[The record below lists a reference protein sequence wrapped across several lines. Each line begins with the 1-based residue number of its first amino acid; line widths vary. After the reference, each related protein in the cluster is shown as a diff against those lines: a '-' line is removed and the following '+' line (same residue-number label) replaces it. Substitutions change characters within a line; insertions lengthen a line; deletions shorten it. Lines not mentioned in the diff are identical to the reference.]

1 MKPLSSHN
9 PQTVVTFEETLG
21 VAPMAIT
28 RVLGSELF
36 MQWYQAAG
44 VLVGLIAGVLLTIVL
59 NTAFIASGAAPPPSS
74 TGELL
79 TGIGAIFGW
88 ASGLSLAR
96 RAHLKRLLEAI
107 RKRGTPPEIAV
118 TFVLTDEGLSIDT
131 QRIRYL
137 ISYDAI
143 LEVIDTATARL
154 LQVDVTT
161 INLPKRAFGGDEA
174 MERTFIDQLLNR
186 MKRDAQIRSDKPQPV
201 SR

>member
-1 MKPLSSHN
+1 
-9 PQTVVTFEETLG
+9 
-21 VAPMAIT
+21 MAIT
-28 RVLGSELF
+28 RMLGSELF

-44 VLVGLIAGVLLTIVL
+44 VVIGLVAGVSLTIVL
-59 NTAFIASGAAPPPSS
+59 NTAFIANGAAPPPSS

-88 ASGLSLAR
+88 ASGLSLAQR
-96 RAHLKRLLEAI
+96 VHLKRFLRAI
-107 RKRGTPPEIAV
+107 RERGTPTEIAV

-143 LEVIDTATARL
+143 LEVIETATAWL

-174 MERTFIDQLLNR
+174 MELAFVDQLLNL
-186 MKRDAQIRSDKPQPV
+186 MNRDAQIRSDKPQPA
-201 SR
+201 SQ